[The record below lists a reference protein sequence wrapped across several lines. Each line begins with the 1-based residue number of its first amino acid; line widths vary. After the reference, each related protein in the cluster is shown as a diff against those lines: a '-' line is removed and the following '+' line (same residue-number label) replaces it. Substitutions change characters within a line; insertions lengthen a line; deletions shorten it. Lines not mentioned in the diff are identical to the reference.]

1 MQLPANLRLDA
12 IDDAGDLM
20 AYWANLGWS
29 VIPLNGKTPLTPN
42 GIKDA
47 TRDPAT
53 IREWG
58 RRWPNANVGG
68 SCKGKLVIDVDVR
81 SGGEWPEDL
90 PVTRKHLSGRGDGGG
105 HLIYALTDAQRSLG
119 IKSGTSVLGE
129 GVDVKTGTN
138 SYIVLP
144 GSVHPDTGKRYTE
157 NTDPVVHAPDDLIAR
172 IEAMGGSSE
181 GGAQVRSLLSSL
193 LANPPTEGGRN
204 EWLAKVCGHYAKAYR
219 TTPDLYWT
227 HVRLAGAMTSP
238 PMDPSEIAKTGESM
252 WNRETSGHPE
262 RDFMDTL
269 SEDSGWLAPGD
280 YCLMTAGQEG
290 TGENTQVVPVEFA
303 QFDLKLQGIL
313 RDPED
318 ESLTYDMTM
327 LIKQT
332 RQEVPIAITGE
343 EFGDPRTLRRKLA
356 MHGGILTG
364 TERLVHR
371 TPDWAGK
378 LHLYVRSQ
386 EAPTMLLA
394 PYLGWNE
401 DEGGYVTLEGVIDR
415 NGPRDYVTSK
425 PDPALRKRGVARQ
438 SYGTAATPE
447 VASDALARAMT
458 FQDEDTT
465 AIFGSWWAA
474 NWVKHLIL
482 RHSSMFPAMA
492 IEAASGTGKTTGFFS
507 TMVGLSGSTAG
518 EGHYTMPTLRNALSV
533 NYNGITWVDDLDDP
547 GKVHEMVRV
556 LTAGGSLTKMNSN
569 HEPVYFHLVGS
580 LILSGESLGLRDQK
594 ALRERVVLLEPMP
607 PTDRTSQIPGREGQS
622 QWFDILELRNEL
634 EAIGG
639 PQALA
644 GHFMQAVAEAEDEIE
659 AMMLKMRGSSLGQG
673 RNSDRAFAL
682 LVGARVLEYLL
693 DPSRPSLDK
702 GEGGEIYARV
712 ARLMDEDSPAARKA
726 RLDAG
731 QVDGPAFEG
740 DNTLTTEIL
749 PAYFA
754 DHGSFE
760 TLYRTR
766 RGFIKESE
774 QDGSVEV
781 WFSPKGIAE
790 WWADRNRGMID
801 MRVASADALVA
812 QARQVRDR
820 YPDEV
825 MARSRARVG
834 RGKDAPVR
842 EFWRMTGDPAKAVYL
857 RSLQ

>member
-1 MQLPANLRLDA
+1 MKVPDNLRLEA
-12 IDDAGDLM
+12 LTDAGDLM
-20 AYWANLGWS
+20 HYWASLGWS
-29 VIPLNGKTPLTPN
+29 VIPLNGKTPLTEN
-42 GIKDA
+42 GVKNA

-58 RRWPNANVGG
+58 RMWPNANVGG

-81 SGGEWPEDL
+81 SGGEWPQDL

-105 HLIYALTDAQRSLG
+105 HLIYALTEAQRSLG
-119 IKSGTSVLGE
+119 LKSGTSILGE

-138 SYIVLP
+138 SYVVLP
-144 GSVHPDTGKRYTE
+144 GSTHPDTGGRYTE
-157 NTDPVVHAPDDLIAR
+157 NTDPIVHAPDDLIAR
-172 IEAMGGSSE
+172 IEAMSGSSE
-181 GGAQVRSLLSSL
+181 SGAQVRSMLSSL
-193 LANPPTEGGRN
+193 LANPPAEGGRN
-204 EWLAKVCGHYAKAYR
+204 EWLTKVCGHYAKAHR

-227 HVRLAGAMTSP
+227 HVRIAGAMTSP
-238 PMDPSEIAKTGESM
+238 PMDESEIAKTADSI
-252 WNRETSGHPE
+252 WNQETTGHPD

-269 SEDSGWLAPGD
+269 SEDSGWLASGD
-280 YCLMTAGQEG
+280 HCLMTAGQEG
-290 TGENTQVVPVEFA
+290 KGDATVVVPVEFA

-318 ESLTYDMTM
+318 ESLTYDLLM
-327 LIKQT
+327 LVKSD
-332 RQEVPIAITGE
+332 RSEVPIAIEGD

-356 MHGGILTG
+356 SRGGVLTG

-378 LHLYVRSQ
+378 LHLYVKSQ
-386 EAPTMLLA
+386 DAPTMLRA
-394 PYLGWNE
+394 PHLGWNE

-415 NGPRDYVTSK
+415 NGPRDYATSK
-425 PDPALRKRGVARQ
+425 PDPALRRRGEVRQ
-438 SYGTAATPE
+438 RYGTAATPE

-474 NWVKHLIL
+474 NWAKHLIM
-482 RHSSMFPAMA
+482 RHSSMFPVMA

-533 NYNGITWVDDLDDP
+533 NYNGITWLDDLDDP
-547 GKVHEMVRV
+547 KAIHEMIRV
-556 LTAGGSLTKMNSN
+556 LTAGGSLTKMDSN
-569 HEPVYFHLVGS
+569 HNPVYFHLVGS
-580 LILSGESLGLRDQK
+580 LILSGESLGIRDQK

-607 PTDRTSQIPGREGQS
+607 PTDRTSQIPGREGRS
-622 QWFDILELRNEL
+622 QWNDILDLRNEL
-634 EAIGG
+634 DSIGG

-644 GHFMQAVAEAEDEIE
+644 GHFMQAVMAAEDEIE
-659 AMMLKMRGSSLGQG
+659 SMMLEMRQDLLGG

-693 DPSRPSLDK
+693 DPSGSSLGK
-702 GEGGEIYARV
+702 AEGGAIYARV
-712 ARLMDEDSPAARKA
+712 EALLAEDAPDARKV

-731 QVDGPAFEG
+731 DVAEQVFEG
-740 DNTLTTEIL
+740 DNTLTMQVL

-754 DHGSFE
+754 EHTSLD

-766 RGFIKESE
+766 RGFLREDE
-774 QDGSVEV
+774 DGQIEV
-781 WFSPKGIAE
+781 WFSARGIAD
-790 WWADRNRGMID
+790 WWRKEHNNQVDV
-801 MRVASADALVA
+801 RVASTDALIS
-812 QARQVRDR
+812 QVRQIRDR
-820 YPDEV
+820 NPNQV
-825 MARSRARVG
+825 QATARARVG

-842 EFWRMTGDPAKAVYL
+842 TFWRLSGDVAKAVYL